1 MPSRIAW
8 YVSAG
13 VRSLTT
19 MCTEGSDSIRAEA
32 MARSTWAPTRS
43 ASNTPGRCG
52 PLCRSAMS
60 MRQRRAEHPDLAI
73 DVGDAL
79 GRAGERLEALHL
91 VRQDRD
97 AIELLLQR
105 CQSLVEPGLELVGRR
120 RLVGAPLAPQDWED
134 S

>member
-1 MPSRIAW
+1 MGDDAIGVEHAWPMRPSLP
-8 YVSAG
+8 
-13 VRSLTT
+13 VR
-19 MCTEGSDSIRAEA
+19 DVV
-32 MARSTWAPTRS
+32 
-43 ASNTPGRCG
+43 
-52 PLCRSAMS
+52 
-60 MRQRRAEHPDLAI
+60 RQRRAEHPDLAI

-79 GRAGERLEALHL
+79 GRAGERLEALQL

-120 RLVGAPLAPQDWED
+120 RLVGAPLAPEDRED